1 MSRRCPAPDS
11 PLRKV
16 GGGAGRPRP
25 RPAPS
30 SLGSGRLA
38 RRPPGTA
45 PLGHKAEAKG
55 RLVHLALS
63 GAGWPSS
70 RRPQAFSGKDH
81 SPTLTA
87 PKRWGGKVKVT
98 VLGSPALRFLAL
110 ERSPALALRC
120 LLGPTSWGG
129 GSEDPI
135 QMACSQGL
143 DPFGVWAGLDSP
155 GAAPGREVVLRG
167 VCCPPRSCLF
177 QAMWGL

>member
-1 MSRRCPAPDS
+1 MSRRRPAPDS

-38 RRPPGTA
+38 RRPPGRA

-70 RRPQAFSGKDH
+70 RRPQASSGKDH

-87 PKRWGGKVKVT
+87 LKPWGGKVKVT

-120 LLGPTSWGG
+120 LLGPTSWVGG
-129 GSEDPI
+129 EGQRTLSRWLVPKAWTLLGCGRI
-135 QMACSQGL
+135 WNLQGL
-143 DPFGVWAGLDSP
+143 HQAG
-155 GAAPGREVVLRG
+155 R
-167 VCCPPRSCLF
+167 C
-177 QAMWGL
+177 